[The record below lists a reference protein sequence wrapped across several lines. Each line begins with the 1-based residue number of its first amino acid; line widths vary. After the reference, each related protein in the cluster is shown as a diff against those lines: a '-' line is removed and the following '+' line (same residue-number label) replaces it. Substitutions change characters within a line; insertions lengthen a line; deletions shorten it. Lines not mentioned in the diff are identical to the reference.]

1 MSMRAFRLK
10 VAKSFKVPKTEQGTM
25 KLWLNMPDGILV
37 ELDNPEDIH
46 DLSWW
51 GLDDG
56 SELVMF
62 T

>member
-37 ELDNPEDIH
+37 ELDNSEDIH